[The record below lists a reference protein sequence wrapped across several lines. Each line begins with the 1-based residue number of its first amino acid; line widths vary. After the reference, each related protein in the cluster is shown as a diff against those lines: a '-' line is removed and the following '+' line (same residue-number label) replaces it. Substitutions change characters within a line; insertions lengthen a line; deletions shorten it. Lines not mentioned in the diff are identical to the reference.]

1 MKNNFSEF
9 TGQYEISKTLR
20 FELKPQWKTLDN
32 LQRDNVIIKD
42 REVQENY
49 NKIKQYLDSLHIL
62 FVEKSLE
69 NIDLSLL
76 EDFNKN
82 YLELKKDSKDKKNK
96 INFEKISKD
105 LRKELVSFFD
115 SQWNT

>member
-9 TGQYEISKTLR
+9 TGLYEISKTLR
-20 FELKPQWKTLDN
+20 FELKPQLETLDN
-32 LQRDNVIIKD
+32 LQRDNVIVKD

-49 NKIKQYLDSLHIL
+49 NEIKKYLDELHML

-76 EDFNKN
+76 EDFNKI
-82 YLELKKDSKDKKNK
+82 YLELKKDSKNKKNK
-96 INFEKISKD
+96 TNFEKISKD

-115 SQWNT
+115 AQ